1 MISEV
6 KHAWNAKQPI
16 FYRRMNAYFQQSLM
30 KIVCFMKTHIVK
42 HANNNITCK
51 TTDALELILA
61 AFTLIEI
68 KKFVILVSMVK
79 KLRGLYVSEYY
90 DCIYIL

>member
-1 MISEV
+1 
-6 KHAWNAKQPI
+6 
-16 FYRRMNAYFQQSLM
+16 MNAYFQQSLM

-51 TTDALELILA
+51 TTDALELTLT

-68 KKFVILVSMVK
+68 KNWLYLSQWK
-79 KLRGLYVSEYY
+79 KSSGGSVSEYY
-90 DCIYIL
+90 DCLYIL